1 MKRLFKFSAILSAIL
16 PQFALAQ
23 SRGFVGLSISDLVGL
38 ISPVQIQNT
47 NNYSPLQIVIL
58 ALNIL
63 LLIGAVLAIFYLIWA
78 GIKFITSQGDPTKT
92 ETARKQIY
100 NTIIGIIVI
109 VASYAIVQY
118 VSKFS
123 ADFIQGTNAPNGLN
137 NQLDGTNPLDP
148 GFKDGSGGIPE
159 FDFWLTTY
167 RRLDNA

>member
-23 SRGFVGLSISDLVGL
+23 SNGFVGLNINDLVGL
-38 ISPVQIQNT
+38 ISPVVIQQNQ
-47 NNYSPLQIVIL
+47 NYTPLQIVVI

-123 ADFIQGTNAPNGLN
+123 ADFIQGTSEQNGLTDSLKGN
-137 NQLDGTNPLDP
+137 DISQP
-148 GFKDGSGGIPE
+148 GFQDDTRVIADPSE
-159 FDFWLTTY
+159 FFG
-167 RRLDNA
+167 N

>member
-23 SRGFVGLSISDLVGL
+23 SNGFVGLNINDLVGL
-38 ISPVQIQNT
+38 ISPVVIQQNQ
-47 NNYSPLQIVIL
+47 NYTPLQIIVI

-123 ADFIQGTNAPNGLN
+123 ADFIQGTSQQNGLTE
-137 NQLDGTNPLDP
+137 QLDGTSGGP
-148 GFKDGSGGIPE
+148 GFSDSINSQFNFPP
-159 FDFWLTTY
+159 DPNL
-167 RRLDNA
+167 